1 MFDKKKRSQKISS
14 LPIPSK
20 FGPKEVSSSHHR
32 VLSFTQRFSE
42 KKKKCLYDGGSIC
55 GGFCE
60 EWKLVSTN
68 FNQMQVKQ
76 IILKDSG
83 GLQAK
88 KRENRGKKA
97 VTIFA
102 FNSPSRQCLAQNSLQ
117 MQWIP
122 SRWAFC
128 LQSLADFH
136 DLDQWIHVCWFL
148 TRYFAEKLKNKAFF
162 KSKYRV
168 TRRRSSLYL
177 AMLIS
182 SYLFCLIWQRH
193 KINLY
198 KIASRSIFST
208 DIRAVLLR
216 YWRTKIYF

>member
-1 MFDKKKRSQKISS
+1 MTGEVFVAAFVKNESLYRRISTKCKS
-14 LPIPSK
+14 SK
-20 FGPKEVSSSHHR
+20 LFWRILE
-32 VLSFTQRFSE
+32 
-42 KKKKCLYDGGSIC
+42 D
-55 GGFCE
+55 
-60 EWKLVSTN
+60 N
-68 FNQMQVKQ
+68 KQ
-76 IILKDSG
+76 N
-83 GLQAK
+83 

-97 VTIFA
+97 VRIFA

-128 LQSLADFH
+128 LQSLAYFH

-162 KSKYRV
+162 ESKYRV

-216 YWRTKIYF
+216 YWRKKYISNVLHKIDNFPVKITL